1 MDKMPEIE
9 ENIVESVE
17 DVEENLEEEP
27 LPSIPEIKEKE
38 KVSQEEIF
46 GNKKQSANKDIA
58 AEIKKVKKP
67 KREIS
72 DAQRERLRLGREKA
86 LANRRAKAQAKKESK
101 EKKVKFNDTFT
112 PGADE
117 FIDEFKETAT
127 STKPKN
133 NIEKNHKE
141 ISPPQI
147 TKDEILEMT
156 AKASQK
162 ALEEYEIVRKERKKN
177 KKIKQEENNHRIK
190 VRQTIEQAVKG
201 PQRDT
206 SFDFCFM

>member
-9 ENIVESVE
+9 ENIVESIE

-58 AEIKKVKKP
+58 PEIKKVKKP

-101 EKKVKFNDTFT
+101 EKKVKFDTT
-112 PGADE
+112 QGADE
-117 FIDEFKETAT
+117 FIDEFKETAAAHA
-127 STKPKN
+127 TKPKN

>member
-1 MDKMPEIE
+1 MPEIE
-9 ENIVESVE
+9 ENIVESIE

-58 AEIKKVKKP
+58 PEIKKVKKP

-101 EKKVKFNDTFT
+101 EKKVKFDTT
-112 PGADE
+112 QGADE
-117 FIDEFKETAT
+117 FIDEFKETAAAHA
-127 STKPKN
+127 TKPKN